1 MVPLTELWLPIL
13 LSAVLVFFV
22 SAIFNTVLP
31 HHRNDF
37 RSVPPE
43 SGIRESLLLA
53 DLPPGQYA
61 IPRPESRS
69 DLASP
74 EFRQMM
80 EEGPVVHLRVRRSGL
95 PKMGGALTAWFL
107 ASLFISALA
116 AYVAGAAVGPGGEYR
131 DVFRFT
137 STTAAAAYIIGGWQE
152 SIWYAKPWLNTIRGS
167 IDGFVYALLTAG
179 VFGWLWP

>member
-22 SAIFNTVLP
+22 SSLLNTVLP
-31 HHRNDF
+31 HHRADF
-37 RSVPPE
+37 RSLPPE

-53 DLPPGQYA
+53 KLPPGQYA
-61 IPRPESRS
+61 IPRPETRA
-69 DLASP
+69 DLSSP

-80 EEGPVVHLRVRRSGL
+80 EEGPVVHMRVL
-95 PKMGGALTAWFL
+95 PTGPPRMGGALALWFL
-107 ASLFISALA
+107 TAVLISTLA
-116 AYVAGAAVGPGGEYR
+116 AYVAGHAVPPGGEYR

-137 STTAAAAYIIGGWQE
+137 SSTAAAAYILGLWQE
-152 SIWYAKPWLNTIRGS
+152 SIWFAKPWGNTIRS
-167 IDGFVYALLTAG
+167 SLDGFVYALLTAG